1 MCTEGPAEGSTRA
14 SAGINPSYQGE
25 ADMLATLG
33 RSFSFEEAE
42 AVSTIHFYGAGCA
55 TAVPQQLLKY
65 TLAKVMPNAHI
76 SVDHDLLGAARG
88 LFGYEAGLVCILG
101 TGSHACYYN
110 GETIE
115 AEAINVGYLLTDE
128 GSGGRMGKDL
138 LTAYY
143 RHALPAELAEA
154 LAPMLPTAI
163 GDVIQV
169 LYRQPYSNRFLASF
183 APFLA
188 KHLHHPFVKELCA
201 KQFEDFVHY
210 RVKPLLSPKT
220 ESTTPIGIVGS
231 VAKHFAGLVEEA
243 FAAVHLTNVRIEQS
257 PLAGLVHYHKT
268 MVR

>member
-1 MCTEGPAEGSTRA
+1 
-14 SAGINPSYQGE
+14 
-25 ADMLATLG
+25 MLATLG

-65 TLAKVMPNAHI
+65 TLAKVMPNANI

-88 LFGYEAGLVCILG
+88 IFGYEAGLVCILG
-101 TGSHACYYN
+101 TGSHACCYN
-110 GETIE
+110 GERIE
-115 AEAINVGYLLTDE
+115 AEAVNVGYLLTDE

-143 RHALPAELAEA
+143 RNALPSDLAEA
-154 LAPMLPTAI
+154 LAPLLPGSV

-188 KHLHHPFVKELCA
+188 QHIDHPYVKELCA
-201 KQFEDFVHY
+201 KQFEEFVHY
-210 RVKPLLSPKT
+210 RVKPLLSPKS
-220 ESTTPIGIVGS
+220 EEIIPIGVVGS
-231 VAKHFAGLVEEA
+231 VAKYFAPLVQEA
-243 FAAVHLTNVRIEQS
+243 FAAAHLSNVRIEQS
-257 PLAGLVHYHKT
+257 PLAGLIRYHKE
-268 MVR
+268 VAR